1 LNDLLPVSDVLSQIM
16 SARAEQKSPVSRL
29 LHNLKPAT
37 PMGWA
42 WLAGVAVWFIDW
54 TLSNDQTGTLL
65 GSAWLKRILD
75 VASVLALIPLAYF
88 IVRETHRGLRLVMW
102 RLRQRLIITYF
113 LIGVLPLTLLLLL
126 LVCIGLG
133 VELQSG
139 LSRVARQLD
148 GYLEQSQ
155 AAAQAISRELN
166 SSSPEQLKREL
177 KERADA
183 LSPVFPGVIIRVQRG
198 SQPAVEVTGQNETS
212 ERNADQLR
220 AAPEGSPDSDA
231 PLSQLPGWIREVE
244 SFHGLAVEADG
255 LVFVRHVIKGHTR
268 PGAQRPAGG
277 LPEQSLPLIFE
288 LRYPLGAELCA
299 HLSHTTGLLVMPRV
313 AMESG
318 ATGVG
323 IRVSPAGTEVRP
335 GEQPGFPVSRQLT
348 NWQTGERREGVAL
361 FVDSTFLQPGRII
374 ERIGQVRQSSE
385 LGNALFTVIAGLAMI
400 FLMIASVAVISAAFL
415 TRTITGAVH
424 QLYIGTKRVEAGD
437 LNHIIP
443 AAGNDQLSELALSFN
458 QMTQSVR
465 ELLRVSAEK
474 QKLDQEMKIAAEVQS
489 RLFPRTAPK
498 AETLDISPGICIPA
512 RAVSGDYY
520 DFLDI
525 APGVIGLVIADVCGK
540 GMSAA
545 LLMSNLQASLRGQA
559 QAYRDVYQHSR
570 RFAAV
575 AEQSAAAAD
584 ELLPAR
590 HRIGQIVE
598 RVNRQIENSTADSRY
613 VTMFYAEIDAESSI
627 LRYTNAGHNAPLLLR
642 YNPGSAPLI
651 ERLDCGGTVLGLF
664 SGITYEEA
672 ELKLHSGDLLVAC
685 TDGVI
690 EAHNPQ
696 GEEFGEERLAEL
708 LISFSHLPAIE
719 IERLILQAVRD
730 WTSGADQEDDLTLMV
745 VKRK

>member
-1 LNDLLPVSDVLSQIM
+1 
-16 SARAEQKSPVSRL
+16 
-29 LHNLKPAT
+29 
-37 PMGWA
+37 MGWA
-42 WLAGVAVWFIDW
+42 LPVGLAVWFIDW

-65 GSAWLKRILD
+65 GSAWLKWFFD
-75 VASVLALIPLAYF
+75 VASVLALIPLAYL
-88 IVRETHRGLRLVMW
+88 IIRETRRGLRVVMW

-155 AAAQAISRELN
+155 AAAQAISQELN

-183 LSPVFPGVIIRVQRG
+183 LSPVFPGVMIRVQRG
-198 SQPAVEVTGQNETS
+198 SQPPVEVTGQNETP
-212 ERNADQLR
+212 ERNASLSR
-220 AAPEGSPDSDA
+220 PAPEGSPDSDA
-231 PLSQLPGWIREVE
+231 RLSQPPAWLRDVE
-244 SFHGLAVEADG
+244 AFHGLTVEADG
-255 LVFVRHVIKGHTR
+255 RVFVRHVIKGR
-268 PGAQRPAGG
+268 SGSQPRRDNSENGMAA
-277 LPEQSLPLIFE
+277 ESLPLIFE

-299 HLSHTTGLLVMPRV
+299 HLSHTTGLQVMPRL
-313 AMESG
+313 ALERG
-318 ATGVG
+318 ATGVT
-323 IRVSPAGTEVRP
+323 IRVSPGGTEVRP
-335 GEQPGFPVSRQLT
+335 GEQPGFPVSMQLT
-348 NWQTGERREGVAL
+348 NWQTGERREGIAL

-385 LGNALFTVIAGLAMI
+385 LGNALFTVIAGLAII
-400 FLMIASVAVISAAFL
+400 FLMIASVAVISAGFL

-437 LNHIIP
+437 LNHVIP
-443 AAGNDQLSELALSFN
+443 ATGNDQLSELAMSFN
-458 QMTQSVR
+458 QMTRSVR

-489 RLFPRTAPK
+489 RLFPRTVPK

-520 DFLDI
+520 DFLDV

-570 RFAAV
+570 RLAAA
-575 AEQSAAAAD
+575 AEQAAASAD

-613 VTMFYAEIDAESSI
+613 VTMFYAEIDEQASV

-642 YNPGSAPLI
+642 HNPGSGALI
-651 ERLDCGGTVLGLF
+651 ERLECGGTVLGLF

-708 LISFSHLPAIE
+708 LISSSHLPAIE
-719 IERLILQAVRD
+719 IERLILEAVRD
-730 WTSGADQEDDLTLMV
+730 WTGGADQEDDLTLVV